1 MCGIVAMQG
10 VGPVAEQ
17 LVLALAALQHRGQD
31 AAGVLTFDG
40 CFHLHKGQGL
50 ATQVFAE
57 PHDVA
62 RLTGPIG
69 LGHVRYATQGSLDW
83 LDAQPFQTST
93 PFGIGMVHNGNV
105 VNVAQLRAKIADE
118 RERVLQTSNDVELL
132 VHVLVKCLQAGGAQ
146 FSPDDLFRAVAA
158 LTDQVD
164 GAYSALALV
173 AQRGLVAFRD
183 RHGIRPLLW
192 GHKRSGDGVVH
203 LFASESTV
211 FDVLGF
217 RDYRDLRPGEIV
229 FIDAA
234 GTAHTHCIEA
244 KKPAFCSFEYIYF
257 AREDSTLEGRT
268 VASER
273 VSMGKLL
280 ARAVRAR
287 GLQPDC
293 VIDVP
298 NSAYFAASGL
308 AEELGIPYRRGLAKN
323 NHVGR
328 SFILPSQDAREK
340 LVVQK
345 LNPIREIVMGKKLC
359 VVDDSIVRGTTSK
372 RIVGMLREAGAAE
385 IYLASAA
392 PPVRHPCVYGIDIA
406 ERRELV
412 AASRSEAEILAYI
425 GADALV
431 YPDLDAFRAR
441 YEVDGEQHGCF
452 ACFDGN
458 YPTHVPQ
465 GVAESRVRET
475 TVLESAAARLLRP
488 AG

>member
-1 MCGIVAMQG
+1 MCGIVAIQG
-10 VGPVAEQ
+10 VGPVAEE

-40 CFHLHKGQGL
+40 RFRLHKGQGL
-50 ATQVFAE
+50 ATQVFAKPE
-57 PHDVA
+57 DVA
-62 RLTGPIG
+62 RLTGKVG

-83 LDAQPFQTST
+83 LDAQPFQTSY

-105 VNVAQLRAKIADE
+105 VNFKQIRTRIEHEQE
-118 RERVLQTSNDVELL
+118 RLLETANDVELL
-132 VHVLVKCLQAGGAQ
+132 VHVLVKRLEEQGVSK
-146 FSPDDLFRAVAA
+146 FSPDVLFRAVAG

-164 GAYSALALV
+164 GAYSALALI
-173 AQRGLVAFRD
+173 AHRGLVAFRD

-192 GHKRSGDGVVH
+192 GQKKTADGVVH

-211 FDVLGF
+211 FDVLDF
-217 RDYRDLRPGEIV
+217 TDYRDLLPGEIV
-229 FIDAA
+229 YIEKD
-234 GTAHTHCIEA
+234 GTAHTHRIA
-244 KKPAFCSFEYIYF
+244 PKRQAFCSFEYIYF

-273 VSMGKLL
+273 VAMGKLL
-280 ARAVRAR
+280 AQAVRAR

-308 AEELGIPYRRGLAKN
+308 AEELGVPYRRGLAKN

-328 SFILPSQDAREK
+328 SFILPSQAAREK
-340 LVVQK
+340 MVVQK
-345 LNPIREIVMGKKLC
+345 LNPIREVVEGKKLC

-372 RIVGMLREAGAAE
+372 RIVGMLRQAGAAE
-385 IYLASAA
+385 IYLVSAA

-412 AASRSEAEILAYI
+412 AASRTEDEILAYV

-441 YEVDGEQHGCF
+441 YEVDGEKRGCF

-458 YPTHVPQ
+458 YPTHVPP
-465 GVAESRVRET
+465 GVSESKEREPL
-475 TVLESAAARLLRP
+475 VVDSAASLPVA
-488 AG
+488 

>member
-1 MCGIVAMQG
+1 MCGIVAIQG
-10 VGPVAEQ
+10 TGPVAEE

-40 CFHLHKGQGL
+40 RFRLHKALGL
-50 ATQVFAE
+50 ATQVFAKPE
-57 PHDVA
+57 HVA
-62 RLTGPIG
+62 RLTGKVG

-83 LDAQPFQTST
+83 LDAQPFQTSY

-105 VNVAQLRAKIADE
+105 VNFAQIRTRIEHEQE
-118 RERVLQTSNDVELL
+118 RLLETANDVELL
-132 VHVLVKCLQAGGAQ
+132 VHVLVKQLEEQRVHE
-146 FSPDDLFRAVAA
+146 FSPQGLFAA
-158 LTDQVD
+158 LTGLTEQVD
-164 GAYSALALV
+164 GAYSALAV
-173 AQRGLVAFRD
+173 IAHRGLVAFRD

-192 GHKRSGDGVVH
+192 GQKHTADGVVH
-203 LFASESTV
+203 LFASESTA

-217 RDYRDLRPGEIV
+217 DEYRDLRPGEAV
-229 FIDAA
+229 FIEKDGAV
-234 GTAHTHCIEA
+234 HTHTIPPSR
-244 KKPAFCSFEYIYF
+244 PAFCTFEYIYF

-273 VSMGKLL
+273 VAMGKLL
-280 ARAVRAR
+280 AQSVRAR
-287 GLQPDC
+287 GLQPDV

-308 AEELGIPYRRGLAKN
+308 AEELGVPYRRGLAKN

-328 SFILPSQDAREK
+328 SFILPSQAAREK
-340 LVVQK
+340 MVVQK
-345 LNPIREIVMGKKLC
+345 LNPIREVVFGKKLC

-372 RIVGMLREAGAAE
+372 RIVSMLRQAGAAE
-385 IYLASAA
+385 IYLVSAA

-412 AASRSEAEILAYI
+412 AAARSEAEILEYV

-431 YPDLDAFRAR
+431 YPDLDKFRAR
-441 YEVDGEQHGCF
+441 YEVDGEARGCF

-458 YPTHVPQ
+458 YPTDVPP
-465 GVAESRVRET
+465 GVAESRERE
-475 TVLESAAARLLRP
+475 RLLRP
-488 AG
+488 ES

>member
-1 MCGIVAMQG
+1 MCGIVALQST
-10 VGPVAEQ
+10 GPVAEE
-17 LVLALAALQHRGQD
+17 LVLALAAVQHRGQD

-40 CFHLHKGQGL
+40 RFHLHKGQGL
-50 ATQVFAE
+50 ATQVFSKPE
-57 PHDVA
+57 HVVP
-62 RLTGPIG
+62 LTGKVG

-83 LDAQPFQTST
+83 LDAQPFSTSY

-105 VNVAQLRAKIADE
+105 VNFAQIRTRIEAEQE
-118 RERVLQTSNDVELL
+118 RLLETANDVELL
-132 VHVLVKCLQAGGAQ
+132 VHVLVKQLEEQGRSQ
-146 FSPDDLFRAVAA
+146 FSPAGLFAAIEA

-164 GAYSALALV
+164 GAYSALALI
-173 AQRGLVAFRD
+173 AHRGLVAFRD

-192 GHKRSGDGVVH
+192 GQKTTDAGTVN

-217 RDYRDLRPGEIV
+217 ETYRDLLPGEIV
-229 FIDAA
+229 FVEKD
-234 GTAHTHCIEA
+234 GTAHTHCIEP
-244 KKPAFCSFEYIYF
+244 KRRAFCSFEYIYF

-273 VSMGKLL
+273 VAMGKLL
-280 ARAVRAR
+280 AHAVRAR
-287 GLQPDC
+287 GLQPDV

-308 AEELGIPYRRGLAKN
+308 AEELGVPYRRGLAKN

-328 SFILPSQDAREK
+328 SFILPSQAAREK
-340 LVVQK
+340 MVVQK
-345 LNPIREIVMGKKLC
+345 LNPIREIIEGKKLC

-372 RIVGMLREAGAAE
+372 RIVAMLRQAGARE
-385 IYLASAA
+385 IYLVSAA

-412 AASRSEAEILAYI
+412 AASRNEAEILAYV

-441 YEVDGEQHGCF
+441 YVVDGEQRGCF
-452 ACFDGN
+452 ACFDGD
-458 YPTHVPQ
+458 YPTHVPP
-465 GVAESRVRET
+465 GVAESRERE
-475 TVLESAAARLLRP
+475 RLLRP
-488 AG
+488 RS